1 MIPIY
6 ELRNPFLTSQYK
18 SQFLHI
24 FKDCLVYPYIW
35 IYLVSPST
43 NMVPMVSGV
52 STEVRQ
58 SAMDAFVTLASHLR
72 PGDCGD
78 QVSFAPCFVAGK
90 WDKSMAIIW
99 GLWGNDINLIDKYW
113 WLICFLMYKILRRY
127 YNIIRLSFFGSN
139 WEPRISLQD
148 VLGWSKKHLPSFF
161 KASLSSVWLWVSGT
175 FWW

>member
-1 MIPIY
+1 
-6 ELRNPFLTSQYK
+6 
-18 SQFLHI
+18 
-24 FKDCLVYPYIW
+24 
-35 IYLVSPST
+35 
-43 NMVPMVSGV
+43 MVPMVSGV

-127 YNIIRLSFFGSN
+127 YNIIRLSFFLAQIGNPEFLCKMCLVGARNTCPAFS
-139 WEPRISLQD
+139 
-148 VLGWSKKHLPSFF
+148 KHLSPQFGCGF
-161 KASLSSVWLWVSGT
+161 QALFGDKYRLLVLRFLLVNICC
-175 FWW
+175 